1 MKVTITDDWFIR
13 YGAKPYLEVGR
24 TYDVNDLVHHEN
36 YNVRYEAAA
45 HGYSLDVLVNDE
57 NSWVHEEVS
66 DYLKEHGYKSVF
78 EWAKDNGID
87 IDINE
92 WLHSDYAIKRKQ
104 VVKCG
109 YRLDILVNDK
119 SADVRYSVANYLKEH
134 GYKSVFEWAKEN
146 GVNIDID
153 EWLYSDDNKKRE
165 EVVRHGYRLDILVN
179 DESADVRMAVAR
191 QGYSL
196 DILVNDESRWV
207 REAVA
212 EQGYGLDVLIND
224 KDWHVRL
231 LVAEQGYG
239 LDVLINDKISSV
251 RAAVARQ
258 GYGLDILINDEDS
271 DVRTAVAKQGYGLDV
286 LIKDKDKNV
295 RGEVN
300 EYLYRY
306 GYKSVK
312 DWAIFNPG
320 NVHGTID
327 TKTTDGLKD
336 FVYKV
341 NDSNSLKVES
351 SYESVDDFFN
361 DSSKES
367 YESNEALVILTV
379 DTKIPLIKL
388 EKSIKDDKQVYKFI
402 VDITNEDGG
411 SFNVKSVITSNETFS
426 QLLQSTIESLSLYP
440 QFSKYADDLEN
451 CL

>member
-1 MKVTITDDWFIR
+1 M
-13 YGAKPYLEVGR
+13 GAKPYLEVGR

-78 EWAKDNGID
+78 EWAKDNGIGIGIGIGIDID

-119 SADVRYSVANYLKEH
+119 SADVR
-134 GYKSVFEWAKEN
+134 
-146 GVNIDID
+146 
-153 EWLYSDDNKKRE
+153 
-165 EVVRHGYRLDILVN
+165 
-179 DESADVRMAVAR
+179 MAVAR

-207 REAVA
+207 RE
-212 EQGYGLDVLIND
+212 
-224 KDWHVRL
+224 
-231 LVAEQGYG
+231 
-239 LDVLINDKISSV
+239 
-251 RAAVARQ
+251 
-258 GYGLDILINDEDS
+258 
-271 DVRTAVAKQGYGLDV
+271 AVAKQGYGLDV

-312 DWAIFNPG
+312 D
-320 NVHGTID
+320 
-327 TKTTDGLKD
+327 
-336 FVYKV
+336 
-341 NDSNSLKVES
+341 
-351 SYESVDDFFN
+351 
-361 DSSKES
+361 
-367 YESNEALVILTV
+367 
-379 DTKIPLIKL
+379 
-388 EKSIKDDKQVYKFI
+388 
-402 VDITNEDGG
+402 
-411 SFNVKSVITSNETFS
+411 
-426 QLLQSTIESLSLYP
+426 
-440 QFSKYADDLEN
+440 
-451 CL
+451 